1 MVISEDWKETYS
13 AKIIIFSNIRG
24 LEIGIALINGLD
36 LALNTKIGIW
46 NHVRI
51 RHGLTSDI

>member
-24 LEIGIALINGLD
+24 LEIGIVLMNDLD

-46 NHVRI
+46 NM
-51 RHGLTSDI
+51 LE